1 MDVIA
6 FPVIYKPLVLN
17 GFYCMALFH
26 SQTRRRMI
34 NICIHTDIKVQ
45 TTRMAF
51 TIIYF
56 NPLYTHRLFLLVSYN
71 ILGIV
76 HCTYLGVSGYNI
88 QNILYSLSEDLF
100 TFTV

>member
-26 SQTRRRMI
+26 SQTRRHMI

-56 NPLYTHRLFLLVSYN
+56 NPLYTHRLFLLVCYN
-71 ILGIV
+71 RLGIV
-76 HCTYLGVSGYNI
+76 YSTYLGVTDYNFLK
-88 QNILYSLSEDLF
+88 ILNSF
-100 TFTV
+100 I